1 MIKRSSVQKIIL
13 LVLLL
18 SKIRLE
24 NIEKWNK
31 VATFQQ
37 WVVAIFNLNFL
48 KVQLF
53 VYIFEKTEN
62 QVTEELSLSVTS

>member
-62 QVTEELSLSVTS
+62 QVTEELSLSLTS